1 MQISEVIKRILD
13 LFSKARICHRVSC
26 SAGNG
31 VPLGAELNEKKF
43 KEIFLDT
50 GLCSVALGL
59 NLAQINAAHE
69 IDLINKGGI
78 AEQVVGQLLRTLSP
92 PYIEPILY
100 YWSREEKTSNAEI
113 DYLIQHGNK
122 IIPIEVKSGSTGALK
137 SLHFFMDLKKL
148 DLAVRIN
155 SNFPSKMQVNVK
167 NHNGQS
173 VQYTLLSLPFYLL
186 GQLPRLLDGEVSF
199 AV

>member
-1 MQISEVIKRILD
+1 
-13 LFSKARICHRVSC
+13 
-26 SAGNG
+26 
-31 VPLGAELNEKKF
+31 
-43 KEIFLDT
+43 
-50 GLCSVALGL
+50 
-59 NLAQINAAHE
+59 
-69 IDLINKGGI
+69 
-78 AEQVVGQLLRTLSP
+78 
-92 PYIEPILY
+92 
-100 YWSREEKTSNAEI
+100 
-113 DYLIQHGNK
+113 
-122 IIPIEVKSGSTGALK
+122 
-137 SLHFFMDLKKL
+137 MDLKKL